1 MGFDSFL
8 GNPQAVAAVR
18 EMLASGRVPGAL
30 LFAGPEGVGKKT
42 LALMLAKALVC
53 ERGGADFC
61 DQCARCRKAEQM
73 FATAREDLARR
84 REIKESARRVEGLVY
99 FDLQIIE
106 PLTKFILTE
115 QIRQLRAVAYTRPFE
130 FPRRIFILDEAQT
143 IHWQAVD
150 LLLKVLEEPPE
161 TTSFILICPNA
172 FELRST
178 IRSRCLRVAFQPV
191 EQTLIQDLLAREKKL
206 TEPQK
211 ALAARVAAG
220 SVARARTFDPAE
232 YERRRQPWLDFL
244 EAMARRRAPGAAAD
258 WRLLFDSARALAENR
273 DDFEGTLKVGYSL
286 LSDLLHILL
295 EPAADAVVN
304 VDLTARLQG
313 WAPKLT
319 LGGIEKLKGGLD
331 QAYRLQIRNVNPQL
345 GFETLGID
353 VRLSI
358 EDGFSID
365 PRQSAIEN
373 SADGQRGTSA
383 RHPTL

>member
-1 MGFDSFL
+1 MGFDSFI
-8 GNPQAVAAVR
+8 GNPQAVATVR
-18 EMLASGRVPGAL
+18 EMLVGRRVPGAL

-73 FATAREDLARR
+73 FSTAREDLARR
-84 REIKESARRVEGLVY
+84 RESKESARRVEGLVY
-99 FDLQIIE
+99 FDLQILE

-115 QIRQLRAVAYTRPFE
+115 QIRQLRAIAYTRPFE
-130 FPRRIFILDEAQT
+130 FSRRIFILDEAQA

-172 FELRST
+172 YELRST
-178 IRSRCLRVAFQPV
+178 IRSRCMRVAFQPV
-191 EQTLIQDLLAREKKL
+191 DPALIQELLASERKL
-206 TEPQK
+206 TQPQK

-220 SVARARTFDPAE
+220 SVARARAFDPAE

-244 EAMARRRAPGAAAD
+244 EAMARRGAPGAAPD
-258 WRLLFDSARALAENR
+258 WRLVFDSARALAENR

-286 LSDLLHILL
+286 LSDLMHILL
-295 EPAADAVVN
+295 DPAGVEVVN

-319 LGGIEKLKGGLD
+319 LGGIEKLKAGLD
-331 QAYRLQIRNVNPQL
+331 QAYRLQVRNANPQL
-345 GFETLGID
+345 GFEVLGIEMISG
-353 VRLSI
+353 R
-358 EDGFSID
+358 E
-365 PRQSAIEN
+365 PR
-373 SADGQRGTSA
+373 
-383 RHPTL
+383 

>member
-18 EMLASGRVPGAL
+18 EMLAAGRVPGAL

-53 ERGGADFC
+53 ERGAADFC

-73 FATAREDLARR
+73 FNAAREDLARR
-84 REIKESARRVEGLVY
+84 RENKDSARRLEGLVY

-106 PLTKFILTE
+106 PLTKFILSE
-115 QIRQLRAVAYTRPFE
+115 QIRQLRAIAYTRPFE
-130 FPRRIFILDEAQT
+130 FPRRVFILDDAQA

-178 IRSRCLRVAFQPV
+178 IRSRCMRVAFQPV
-191 EQTLIQDLLAREKKL
+191 DQTLIQGLLDREEKL
-206 TEPQK
+206 TDAQK

-244 EAMARRRAPGAAAD
+244 EAMARRGASGATVD
-258 WRLLFDSARALAENR
+258 WRMVFDSARALAENR
-273 DDFEGTLKVGYSL
+273 DDFEGTLKLGYSL
-286 LSDLLHILL
+286 LSDLLHLL
-295 EPAADAVVN
+295 LDPSGNAVVN
-304 VDLTARLQG
+304 VDLTARLKG

-319 LGGIEKLKGGLD
+319 LGGIEKLKAGLD
-331 QAYRLQIRNVNPQL
+331 QAYRLQVRNVNPQL

-358 EDGFSID
+358 DD
-365 PRQSAIEN
+365 
-373 SADGQRGTSA
+373 
-383 RHPTL
+383 

>member
-8 GNPQAVAAVR
+8 GNPQAVTAVR
-18 EMLASGRVPGAL
+18 EMVANGRVPGAL

-73 FATAREDLARR
+73 FASAREDLGRR
-84 REIKESARRVEGLVY
+84 RESKESARRVEGLVY

-115 QIRQLRAVAYTRPFE
+115 QIRQLRAIAYTRPFE
-130 FPRRIFILDEAQT
+130 FPRRIFILDDAQT
-143 IHWQAVD
+143 IHWQAID
-150 LLLKVLEEPPE
+150 LLLKVLEEPPG

-178 IRSRCLRVAFQPV
+178 IRSRCMRVAFQPV
-191 EQTLIQDLLAREKKL
+191 EQTLIQDLLARERKL

-211 ALAARVAAG
+211 AIAARVAAG
-220 SVARARTFDPAE
+220 SVALALNFDPAE
-232 YERRRQPWLDFL
+232 YERRRKPWVDFL
-244 EAMARRRAPGAAAD
+244 EGMARRGAPGATVD
-258 WRLLFDSARALAENR
+258 WRMVFDSARALAENR

-295 EPAADAVVN
+295 NPAADQVVN
-304 VDLTARLQG
+304 VDLTDRLKQ

-319 LGGIEKLKGGLD
+319 LGGIEKLKAGLD

-345 GFETLGID
+345 GFETLGIEMISG
-353 VRLSI
+353 RES
-358 EDGFSID
+358 
-365 PRQSAIEN
+365 N
-373 SADGQRGTSA
+373 S
-383 RHPTL
+383 L

>member
-18 EMLASGRVPGAL
+18 DMVAGGRVPGAL

-42 LALMLAKALVC
+42 LALMLAKAQVC
-53 ERGGADFC
+53 EHGPADFC
-61 DQCARCRKAEQM
+61 DHCPSCRKADQM

-115 QIRQLRAVAYTRPFE
+115 QIRQLRAIAYTRPFE
-130 FPRRIFILDEAQT
+130 FPHRIFILDEAQT

-178 IRSRCLRVAFQPV
+178 IRSRCMRVAFEPV
-191 EQTLIQDLLAREKKL
+191 DQNLIQDLLAREKKL
-206 TEPQK
+206 TGPHKE
-211 ALAARVAAG
+211 LAARVAAG
-220 SVARARTFDPAE
+220 SVAGARAFDPAE
-232 YERRRQPWLDFL
+232 YIRRRQPWLDYF
-244 EAMARRRAPGAAAD
+244 EAMARCGPPGAVAD
-258 WRLLFDSARALAENR
+258 WRLVFDSARALAENR
-273 DDFEGTLKVGYSL
+273 DDFEETLKVGYTL
-286 LSDLLHILL
+286 LSDLLHTLL
-295 EPAADAVVN
+295 DPAADAVVN
-304 VDLTARLQG
+304 IDLNASLEG

-319 LGGIEKLKGGLD
+319 LGGIEKLKAGLD

-345 GFETLGID
+345 GFETLGIEMIS
-353 VRLSI
+353 RREPGS
-358 EDGFSID
+358 
-365 PRQSAIEN
+365 
-373 SADGQRGTSA
+373 
-383 RHPTL
+383 H

>member
-1 MGFDSFL
+1 
-8 GNPQAVAAVR
+8 
-18 EMLASGRVPGAL
+18 
-30 LFAGPEGVGKKT
+30 
-42 LALMLAKALVC
+42 
-53 ERGGADFC
+53 
-61 DQCARCRKAEQM
+61 
-73 FATAREDLARR
+73 
-84 REIKESARRVEGLVY
+84 
-99 FDLQIIE
+99 
-106 PLTKFILTE
+106 
-115 QIRQLRAVAYTRPFE
+115 
-130 FPRRIFILDEAQT
+130 
-143 IHWQAVD
+143 
-150 LLLKVLEEPPE
+150 VLEEPPE

-178 IRSRCLRVAFQPV
+178 IRSRCMRIAFQPV
-191 EQTLIQDLLAREKKL
+191 EQALIQDLLTRERKL

-220 SVARARTFDPAE
+220 SVARAQTFDPVE

-244 EAMARRRAPGAAAD
+244 EAMARRGAPGAAAD
-258 WRLLFDSARALAENR
+258 WRLVFDSARALAENR

>member
-1 MGFDSFL
+1 MGFDSFI
-8 GNPQAVAAVR
+8 GNPEAVAAVR
-18 EMLASGRVPGAL
+18 EMLARDRIPGAL
-30 LFAGPEGVGKKT
+30 LFAGPDGVGKKT

-73 FATAREDLARR
+73 FAAAREDLAQR
-84 REIKESARRVEGLVY
+84 RESKDSARRVAGLVY

-130 FPRRIFILDEAQT
+130 FRRRIFIVDEAQT

-150 LLLKVLEEPPE
+150 LLLKVLEEPPP

-178 IRSRCLRVAFQPV
+178 IRSRCTRLTFQPV
-191 EQTLIQDLLAREKKL
+191 ANSLIEDLLAREKKL
-206 TEPQK
+206 TGTEK

-220 SVARARTFDPAE
+220 SVARARAFDLSG
-232 YERRRQPWLDFL
+232 YQLRRQPWLDFL
-244 EAMARRRAPGAAAD
+244 EALTRRGAAAASVD

-273 DDFEGTLKVGYSL
+273 GDFEETLKVGYSL
-286 LSDLLHILL
+286 LADLLHILL
-295 EPAADAVVN
+295 DSTADGVVN
-304 VDLTARLQG
+304 IDLTARLRN

-319 LGGIEKLKGGLD
+319 LAGIEKLKVGLD

-345 GFETLGID
+345 GFEVLGIEAMSAGP
-353 VRLSI
+353 LS
-358 EDGFSID
+358 S
-365 PRQSAIEN
+365 P
-373 SADGQRGTSA
+373 
-383 RHPTL
+383 

>member
-1 MGFDSFL
+1 MGFDSFI
-8 GNPQAVAAVR
+8 GNPQAVEALR
-18 EMLASGRVPGAL
+18 EMLVTGRVPGSL

-53 ERGGADFC
+53 ERGAADFC

-73 FATAREDLARR
+73 FAAAREDLARR
-84 REIKESARRVEGLVY
+84 RESKESARRVEGLVY

-115 QIRQLRAVAYTRPFE
+115 QIRQLRAIAYTRPFE
-130 FPRRIFILDEAQT
+130 FPRRIFILDEAQA

-178 IRSRCLRVAFQPV
+178 IRSRCSRVAFQPV
-191 EQTLIQDLLAREKKL
+191 APTLIRDLLAHERKL
-206 TEPQK
+206 TDPQK
-211 ALAARVAAG
+211 VLAARVAAG
-220 SVARARTFDPAE
+220 SVARALTFDPGE

-244 EAMARRRAPGAAAD
+244 EAMARRGAPGAAVD
-258 WRLLFDSARALAENR
+258 WRLVFDSARALAENR

-286 LSDLLHILL
+286 LSDLMHILL
-295 EPAADAVVN
+295 DPAADAVVN
-304 VDLTARLQG
+304 VDLTARLKG

-319 LGGIEKLKGGLD
+319 LGGIQKLKAGLD

-345 GFETLGID
+345 GFETLGIEM
-353 VRLSI
+353 LSGR
-358 EDGFSID
+358 DS
-365 PRQSAIEN
+365 N
-373 SADGQRGTSA
+373 SQ
-383 RHPTL
+383 

>member
-8 GNPQAVAAVR
+8 GNPQAVETVR
-18 EMLASGRVPGAL
+18 EMLATGRLPGAL

-53 ERGGADFC
+53 EHGGTDFC

-73 FATAREDLARR
+73 FNVAREDTARR
-84 REIKESARRVEGLVY
+84 RESKDSARRLEGLVY

-115 QIRQLRAVAYTRPFE
+115 QIRQLRAIAYTRPFE
-130 FPRRIFILDEAQT
+130 FPRRVFILDDAQA

-161 TTSFILICPNA
+161 TTNFILVCPNA

-178 IRSRCLRVAFQPV
+178 IRSRCMRVAFQPV
-191 EQTLIQDLLAREKKL
+191 DQTLIHSLLDREKKL
-206 TEPQK
+206 TDPQK

-220 SVARARTFDPAE
+220 SVARARAFDPAE

-244 EAMARRRAPGAAAD
+244 EAMARRGAAGAAAD
-258 WRLLFDSARALAENR
+258 WRTVFDSARALAENR
-273 DDFEGTLKVGYSL
+273 DDFEGTLKLGYSL

-295 EPAADAVVN
+295 DPARDAVVN
-304 VDLTARLQG
+304 VDLTARLKG

-319 LGGIEKLKGGLD
+319 LGGIEKLKAGLD
-331 QAYRLQIRNVNPQL
+331 QAYRLQVRNVNPQL
-345 GFETLGID
+345 GFETLGIE
-353 VRLSI
+353 VRSSM
-358 EDGFSID
+358 DD
-365 PRQSAIEN
+365 
-373 SADGQRGTSA
+373 
-383 RHPTL
+383 